1 MLTPSRWR
9 PSRWRPSRW
18 PPHSRL
24 SQHERCTHTRSP
36 SHSQYRPLS
45 KWPLS
50 KWPLPRARIRDGILA
65 RWLCC
70 TAASNPEMFDR
81 LWSYSP
87 DCCFNPYPLRDPQ
100 FRWRHPRVSSL
111 QEWFEN
117 SAIVPLLIIQA
128 AITKLLNS
136 SWISQIVASSTNIT
150 TPFPRLRS
158 RMFGRKDVWA
168 QGRLGA
174 GTFGRR
180 DVWSQGRLGA
190 GACASEIF
198 GVWQSS
204 NVNAITGTHYYHQSG
219 FYFMQFRFHP
229 EKIHLLRIAC
239 IDPASIFHL
248 ERIIFIKT
256 TYT

>member
-136 SWISQIVASSTNIT
+136 S
-150 TPFPRLRS
+150 
-158 RMFGRKDVWA
+158 
-168 QGRLGA
+168 
-174 GTFGRR
+174 
-180 DVWSQGRLGA
+180 
-190 GACASEIF
+190 
-198 GVWQSS
+198 
-204 NVNAITGTHYYHQSG
+204 
-219 FYFMQFRFHP
+219 
-229 EKIHLLRIAC
+229 
-239 IDPASIFHL
+239 
-248 ERIIFIKT
+248 
-256 TYT
+256 